1 MGASTVFDPESK
13 SEGQIRALLNRFNAR
28 KHQRHSDFGLG
39 FTSDFGFRPSDFGRA
54 YERQSSRRALAA
66 LLSNGQRHL
75 PGSGE
80 IIQQI
85 ANLLIRQRR

>member
-39 FTSDFGFRPSDFGRA
+39 FTSDFGLRI
-54 YERQSSRRALAA
+54 LAA
-66 LLSNGQRHL
+66 PTS
-75 PGSGE
+75 
-80 IIQQI
+80 
-85 ANLLIRQRR
+85 ANHPPAH